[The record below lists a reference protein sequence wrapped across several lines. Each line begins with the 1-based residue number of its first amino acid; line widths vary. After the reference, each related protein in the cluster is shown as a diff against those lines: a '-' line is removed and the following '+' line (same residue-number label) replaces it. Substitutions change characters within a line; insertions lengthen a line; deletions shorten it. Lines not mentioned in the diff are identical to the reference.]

1 MQMPN
6 VFNFGILN
14 LIRLFLMVNLMGT
27 KGIEI
32 VGMDVGELID
42 MLNKALA
49 DEWLAYYQYWVG
61 SKVVQGPMRPYV
73 EGELVEHAEEELKH
87 ANMLAARIV
96 QLGGTPLLSPEEWI
110 KNSGCG
116 YEAPSDP
123 SVKKILEQNIKGE
136 QCAIVTYNKIL
147 EKVKSG
153 NDPITFNMVRKIMED
168 EVEHE
173 HDLQSIQ
180 QDMEISR

>member
-1 MQMPN
+1 MIIS
-6 VFNFGILN
+6 VFNFVILT
-14 LIRLFLMVNLMGT
+14 LVRLFLMVKSMGT

-32 VGMDVGELID
+32 VGMDVSELID

-61 SKVVQGPMRPYV
+61 SKVVQGPMRPQV
-73 EGELVEHAEEELKH
+73 EAELVEHAGEELKH
-87 ANMLAARIV
+87 ANMLAERIA
-96 QLGGTPLLSPEEWI
+96 QLGGTPLLSPEDWI
-110 KNSGCG
+110 KNTNCG

-123 SVKKILEQNIKGE
+123 NVKKILEQNIKGE
-136 QCAIVTYNKIL
+136 QCAIATYHKIL

-153 NDPITFNMVRKIMED
+153 NDPITFNMIRKIMED

>member
-1 MQMPN
+1 MIIS
-6 VFNFGILN
+6 VFNFVILT
-14 LIRLFLMVNLMGT
+14 LVRLFLMVKSMGT

-61 SKVVQGPMRPYV
+61 SKVVQGPMRPQV
-73 EGELVEHAEEELKH
+73 EAELVEHAEEELKH
-87 ANMLAARIV
+87 ANMLAERIV
-96 QLGGTPLLSPEEWI
+96 QLGGTPLLSPDEWK

-116 YEAPSDP
+116 YAAPSDP
-123 SVKKILEQNIKGE
+123 NVKKILEQNIKGE
-136 QCAIVTYNKIL
+136 QCAIVTYHKIL
-147 EKVKSG
+147 EEVKSG

-168 EVEHE
+168 EVKHE

-180 QDMEISR
+180 QDMKISR